1 LKCESPREAKILKV
15 PLVDLAIQHR
25 ELEKELVK
33 VFRAALRSGIFVDG
47 AEVAAFEEEF
57 AEFCG
62 AKYSVGVSSGT
73 DALRFALLASGIG
86 PGDEVITV
94 PFTFIATAEAISQV
108 GARPVF
114 VDVEEK
120 SRTMDPQKLEE
131 YLSKRKRDKRGGTV
145 PKAIV
150 PVHLYGHPADM
161 DSIMDIAQR
170 HGLLVI
176 EDACQAHGALYLSR
190 KVSPGWKR
198 GEQREGGSRTEPSQE
213 KEGSADGMWLP
224 CGSMGLA
231 AAFSFYPSKNLGA
244 CGEAG
249 AVVTQDQDIADK
261 VRMLRDHGQT
271 RKYRHEMEGYNG
283 RLDAIQAGI
292 LRVKLKRL
300 PHWNAKRRERAKR
313 YNELLSGL
321 EPLILPNEAPYALSV
336 YHLYVIRTEQRDK
349 MAEHL
354 SRQKIG
360 FGIHYPLPLHLQ
372 RAYRHLGYGKGDFPV
387 SEKLASQVIS
397 LPLYPEMTDSDQEQ
411 VVEAVKEFLK
421 LAGEA

>member
-1 LKCESPREAKILKV
+1 MTGLKV

-33 VFRAALRSGIFVDG
+33 VFTEALRSGIFVDG
-47 AEVAAFEEEF
+47 AQVAAFEEEF

-94 PFTFIATAEAISQV
+94 PFTFVATVEAISQV

-114 VDVEEK
+114 VDVEER
-120 SRTMDPQKLEE
+120 SCTMDPQKLEE
-131 YLSKRKRDKRGGTV
+131 YLSKRGRDKRGGTV
-145 PKAIV
+145 PKAVV

-161 DSIMDIAQR
+161 DPIMEIAER

-190 KVSPGWKR
+190 RVSTGWRRK
-198 GEQREGGSRTEPSQE
+198 QRRGGSRIGLSQE
-213 KEGSADGMWLP
+213 KEGSGDGMWLP
-224 CGSMGLA
+224 CGSIGLA

-249 AVVTQDQDIADK
+249 AVVTQDQDIAEK
-261 VRMLRDHGQT
+261 VRMLRDHGQA
-271 RKYRHEMEGYNG
+271 RRYRHEVEGYNG

-313 YNELLSGL
+313 YNQLLSGL
-321 EPLILPNEAPYALSV
+321 EPLILPTEAPYALCV

-354 SRQKIG
+354 SRHKIG

-397 LPLYPEMTDSDQEQ
+397 LPLYPEMTDRDQEQ
-411 VVEAVKEFLK
+411 VVEAVTEFFR
-421 LAGEA
+421 LAEEA

>member
-1 LKCESPREAKILKV
+1 MALEV
-15 PLVDLAIQHR
+15 PLIDLAIQHR

-73 DALRFALLASGIG
+73 DALRFALLACGIG

-94 PFTFIATAEAISQV
+94 PFTFIATVEAISQV

-114 VDVEEK
+114 VDVEER
-120 SRTMDPQKLEE
+120 SCTMDPQRLED
-131 YLSKRKRDKRGGTV
+131 YLSKRGSDKRGNTV
-145 PKAIV
+145 PKAVV

-170 HGLLVI
+170 YGLFVI

-190 KVSPGWKR
+190 RVCPEWKR
-198 GEQREGGSRTEPSQE
+198 GEQREGRSRIEPSQE
-213 KEGSADGMWLP
+213 KEGSGDGMWLP

-249 AVVTQDQDIADK
+249 AVVTQDQDIAEK

-271 RKYRHEMEGYNG
+271 RKYRHEVEGYNG

-321 EPLILPNEAPYALSV
+321 GPLILPNEAPYALCV
-336 YHLYVIRTEQRDK
+336 FHLYVIRTEQRDK
-349 MAEHL
+349 MAEYL
-354 SRQKIG
+354 SRHRIG

-411 VVEAVKEFLK
+411 VVEAVKEFLR
-421 LAGEA
+421 LAGQA